1 MAFPR
6 APTSSSSSHE
16 RSSRSRKRPPRRRPA
31 THALHAK
38 APSTVQ
44 KMPALVAASSRIVA
58 PAQLK
63 ARAAPA
69 RRVVAVHAVAS
80 AKCVIRSLHIRASR
94 GVPARVDALAA
105 RLAPRP
111 TPRCR
116 LSTSRRGSAIVVQT
130 AGAPSL
136 TPSPR
141 PHRRHTEGEARFPLK
156 TVAVAGASP
165 PLPSAVPSLP
175 RPTREPTNKTTDCRR
190 MMMHLCARRSANG
203 PLRERSPPRTV
214 PSANGPLSSLTS
226 HPRPIRRSRGASTRR
241 RSRPRVR
248 RRRLR
253 RSRRAEGCAPRR
265 RAREGCGA
273 SAGAG
278 APPRP
283 DRRLFLRRQ
292 GRFQGP
298 GRSHAGRPRDWR
310 GRDVRRVHL
319 RSQRGIRRRARTRR
333 GAARRARTRAGER
346 HGGWRTL
353 RHVRRRWR
361 SLGGERR

>member
-1 MAFPR
+1 VAFPR

-16 RSSRSRKRPPRRRPA
+16 HSSRSRKRPPRRRPA
-31 THALHAK
+31 THAHQAK

-105 RLAPRP
+105 RLGPRP

-165 PLPSAVPSLP
+165 PLSSAVPSLP

-203 PLRERSPPRTV
+203 PLRSPSTSALVRPIRV
-214 PSANGPLSSLTS
+214 PSAGLAALQ
-226 HPRPIRRSRGASTRR
+226 
-241 RSRPRVR
+241 
-248 RRRLR
+248 L
-253 RSRRAEGCAPRR
+253 
-265 RAREGCGA
+265 
-273 SAGAG
+273 AGAAAPAFAG
-278 APPRP
+278 DVFDDRAAQKAALLAAARAKAAAQAQAQAPPP
-283 DRRLFLRRQ
+283 APIDASSFVAKDDFKDQ
-292 GRFQGP
+292 
-298 GRSHAGRPRDWR
+298 
-310 GRDVRRVHL
+310 DVRMQGV
-319 RSQRGIRRRARTRR
+319 QFGRAP
-333 GAARRARTRAGER
+333 G
-346 HGGWRTL
+346 
-353 RHVRRRWR
+353 
-361 SLGGERR
+361 

>member
-16 RSSRSRKRPPRRRPA
+16 HSSRSRKRPPRRRPA
-31 THALHAK
+31 THAHQAK

-105 RLAPRP
+105 RLGPRP

-165 PLPSAVPSLP
+165 PLSSAVPSLP

-203 PLRERSPPRTV
+203 PLRSPSTSALVRPIRV
-214 PSANGPLSSLTS
+214 PSAGLAALQLAGAAAPAFAGDVFDDRAAQKAALLAAARAKAAAQAQAQAPPPAPIDASSFVAKDDFKDQDVRMQGVRET
-226 HPRPIRRSRGASTRR
+226 GADETYVASTYD
-241 RSRPRVR
+241 PN
-248 RRRLR
+248 
-253 RSRRAEGCAPRR
+253 E
-265 RAREGCGA
+265 A
-273 SAGAG
+273 SAVAPEPAAAPLAEPEPEPANVTEGGGLFGMFAGGG
-278 APPRP
+278 AP
-283 DRRLFLRRQ
+283 
-292 GRFQGP
+292 
-298 GRSHAGRPRDWR
+298 
-310 GRDVRRVHL
+310 
-319 RSQRGIRRRARTRR
+319 
-333 GAARRARTRAGER
+333 
-346 HGGWRTL
+346 
-353 RHVRRRWR
+353 
-361 SLGGERR
+361 